1 MEIDVSLRKCYYNNN
16 LCDLKYLENEVR
28 TMSSLD
34 KQIDF
39 TENSCKD
46 FIDVLASSA
55 PIPGG
60 GGASALV
67 GAIGV
72 ALGNMVG
79 SLTVGKKRYADVE
92 EDIIRCKKEA
102 DEITKR
108 LLELVAKDA
117 EVFEPLS
124 KAYSLP
130 KSTPEELAKEL
141 NMPVDKVRE
150 ISKISQEPV
159 SLETPI
165 GEEEDSH
172 LGDFIPDED
181 APAPSE
187 AASFVLLKEQL
198 GAVLETLS
206 EREAKV
212 LRLRFGLDDGRAR
225 TLEEV
230 GKEFDVTRERIRQ
243 IEAKALRKLRHPSRS
258 KKLKDF
264 LD

>member
-1 MEIDVSLRKCYYNNN
+1 MEIDVSLRKCYCNNN
-16 LCDLKYLENEVR
+16 LYDLKYLENEVR

-79 SLTVGKKRYADVE
+79 SLTVGKKCYVDVE

-130 KSTPEELAKEL
+130 KSTPEELAKKEEVMAVVL
-141 NMPVDKVRE
+141 KDACEVPLE
-150 ISKISQEPV
+150 IMKTCARGLDLMKEFAEKGSRIALS
-159 SLETPI
+159 
-165 GEEEDSH
+165 
-172 LGDFIPDED
+172 D
-181 APAPSE
+181 AGVGAT
-187 AASFVLLKEQL
+187 LLKSALQGASLNIYINTKSMKDRVLAQQL
-198 GAVLETLS
+198 NDETDS
-206 EREAKV
+206 
-212 LRLRFGLDDGRAR
+212 
-225 TLEEV
+225 
-230 GKEFDVTRERIRQ
+230 
-243 IEAKALRKLRHPSRS
+243 LRKTYE
-258 KKLKDF
+258 KKADEIF
-264 LD
+264 ENVCNEIR

>member
-1 MEIDVSLRKCYYNNN
+1 MSLRKCYYNNN
-16 LCDLKYLENEVR
+16 LYDLKYLENEVR

-79 SLTVGKKRYADVE
+79 SLTVGKKCYADVE

-130 KSTPEELAKEL
+130 KSTPEELAKKEEVMAVVL
-141 NMPVDKVRE
+141 KDACEVPLE
-150 ISKISQEPV
+150 IMKTCARGLDLMKS
-159 SLETPI
+159 
-165 GEEEDSH
+165 
-172 LGDFIPDED
+172 
-181 APAPSE
+181 
-187 AASFVLLKEQL
+187 LLKKEAGLHLVMQESEQH
-198 GAVLETLS
+198 
-206 EREAKV
+206 
-212 LRLRFGLDDGRAR
+212 F
-225 TLEEV
+225 
-230 GKEFDVTRERIRQ
+230 
-243 IEAKALRKLRHPSRS
+243 
-258 KKLKDF
+258 
-264 LD
+264 

>member
-16 LCDLKYLENEVR
+16 LYNLKYLENEVR

-39 TENSCKD
+39 TEHSCRE

-79 SLTVGKKRYADVE
+79 SLTVGKKRYTDVE

-130 KSTPEELAKEL
+130 KSTPEELAKKEEVMAVVL
-141 NMPVDKVRE
+141 KDACEVPLE
-150 ISKISQEPV
+150 IMKTCARG
-159 SLETPI
+159 LDLM
-165 GEEEDSH
+165 EEFAEKGSRIA
-172 LGDFIPDED
+172 LSD
-181 APAPSE
+181 AGVGAT
-187 AASFVLLKEQL
+187 LLKSALQGASLNIYINTKSMKDRVLAQQL
-198 GAVLETLS
+198 NDETDS
-206 EREAKV
+206 
-212 LRLRFGLDDGRAR
+212 
-225 TLEEV
+225 
-230 GKEFDVTRERIRQ
+230 
-243 IEAKALRKLRHPSRS
+243 LRKTYE
-258 KKLKDF
+258 KKADEIF
-264 LD
+264 ENVCNEIR

>member
-1 MEIDVSLRKCYYNNN
+1 MSLRKCYYNNN
-16 LCDLKYLENEVR
+16 LYDLKYLENEVR

-79 SLTVGKKRYADVE
+79 SLTVGKKCYVDVE

-130 KSTPEELAKEL
+130 KSTPEELAKKEEVMAVVL
-141 NMPVDKVRE
+141 KDACEVPLE
-150 ISKISQEPV
+150 IMKTCARGLDLMKEFAEKGSRIALS
-159 SLETPI
+159 
-165 GEEEDSH
+165 
-172 LGDFIPDED
+172 D
-181 APAPSE
+181 AGVGAT
-187 AASFVLLKEQL
+187 LLKSALQGASLNIYINTKSMKDRVLAQQL
-198 GAVLETLS
+198 NDETDS
-206 EREAKV
+206 
-212 LRLRFGLDDGRAR
+212 
-225 TLEEV
+225 
-230 GKEFDVTRERIRQ
+230 
-243 IEAKALRKLRHPSRS
+243 LRKTYE
-258 KKLKDF
+258 KKADEIF
-264 LD
+264 ENICNEIR

>member
-16 LCDLKYLENEVR
+16 LYDLKYLENEVR

-79 SLTVGKKRYADVE
+79 SLTVGKKRYVDVE

-130 KSTPEELAKEL
+130 KSTPEELAKKEEVMAVVL
-141 NMPVDKVRE
+141 KDACEVPLE
-150 ISKISQEPV
+150 IMKTCARG
-159 SLETPI
+159 LDLM
-165 GEEEDSH
+165 EEFAEKGSRIA
-172 LGDFIPDED
+172 LSD
-181 APAPSE
+181 AGVGAT
-187 AASFVLLKEQL
+187 LLKSALQGASLNIYINTKSMKDRVLAQQL
-198 GAVLETLS
+198 NDETDS
-206 EREAKV
+206 
-212 LRLRFGLDDGRAR
+212 
-225 TLEEV
+225 
-230 GKEFDVTRERIRQ
+230 
-243 IEAKALRKLRHPSRS
+243 LRKTYE
-258 KKLKDF
+258 KKADEIF
-264 LD
+264 ENVCNEIR

>member
-16 LCDLKYLENEVR
+16 LYDLKYLENEVR

-39 TENSCKD
+39 TEHSCRE

-79 SLTVGKKRYADVE
+79 SLTVGKKRYVDVE

-130 KSTPEELAKEL
+130 KSTPEELAKKEEVMAVVL
-141 NMPVDKVRE
+141 KDACEVPLE
-150 ISKISQEPV
+150 IMKTCARGLDLMKEFAEKGSQIAL
-159 SLETPI
+159 S
-165 GEEEDSH
+165 
-172 LGDFIPDED
+172 D
-181 APAPSE
+181 AGVGAT
-187 AASFVLLKEQL
+187 LLKSALQGASLNIYINTKSMKDRVLAQQL
-198 GAVLETLS
+198 NDETDS
-206 EREAKV
+206 
-212 LRLRFGLDDGRAR
+212 
-225 TLEEV
+225 
-230 GKEFDVTRERIRQ
+230 
-243 IEAKALRKLRHPSRS
+243 LRKTYE
-258 KKLKDF
+258 KKADEIF
-264 LD
+264 ENVCNEIR

>member
-1 MEIDVSLRKCYYNNN
+1 MSLRKCYYNNN
-16 LCDLKYLENEVR
+16 LYDLKYLENEVR

-79 SLTVGKKRYADVE
+79 SLTVGKKCYVDVE

-130 KSTPEELAKEL
+130 KSTPEELAKKEEVTAVVL
-141 NMPVDKVRE
+141 KDACEVPLE
-150 ISKISQEPV
+150 IMKTCARGLDLMKEFAEKGSRIALS
-159 SLETPI
+159 
-165 GEEEDSH
+165 
-172 LGDFIPDED
+172 D
-181 APAPSE
+181 AGVGAT
-187 AASFVLLKEQL
+187 LLKSALQGASLNIYINTKSMKDRVLAQQL
-198 GAVLETLS
+198 NDETDS
-206 EREAKV
+206 
-212 LRLRFGLDDGRAR
+212 
-225 TLEEV
+225 
-230 GKEFDVTRERIRQ
+230 
-243 IEAKALRKLRHPSRS
+243 LRKTYE
-258 KKLKDF
+258 KKADEIF
-264 LD
+264 ENVCNEIR

>member
-1 MEIDVSLRKCYYNNN
+1 MSLRKCYCNNN
-16 LCDLKYLENEVR
+16 LYDLKYLENEVR

-39 TENSCKD
+39 TEHSCRE

-141 NMPVDKVRE
+141 IMKTCARGLD
-150 ISKISQEPV
+150 
-159 SLETPI
+159 LM
-165 GEEEDSH
+165 EEFAEKGSRIA
-172 LGDFIPDED
+172 LSD
-181 APAPSE
+181 AGVGAT
-187 AASFVLLKEQL
+187 LLKSALQGASLNIYINTKSMKDRVLAQQL
-198 GAVLETLS
+198 NDETDS
-206 EREAKV
+206 
-212 LRLRFGLDDGRAR
+212 
-225 TLEEV
+225 
-230 GKEFDVTRERIRQ
+230 
-243 IEAKALRKLRHPSRS
+243 LRKTYE
-258 KKLKDF
+258 KKADEIF
-264 LD
+264 ENVCNEIR

>member
-16 LCDLKYLENEVR
+16 LYDLKYLENEVR

-92 EDIIRCKKEA
+92 EDIIRSKKEA

-130 KSTPEELAKEL
+130 KSTPEELAKKEEVMAVVL
-141 NMPVDKVRE
+141 KDACEVPLE
-150 ISKISQEPV
+150 IMKTCARGLDLMKEFAEKGSRIALS
-159 SLETPI
+159 
-165 GEEEDSH
+165 
-172 LGDFIPDED
+172 D
-181 APAPSE
+181 AGVGAT
-187 AASFVLLKEQL
+187 LLKSALQGASLNIYINTKSMKDRVLAQQL
-198 GAVLETLS
+198 NDETDS
-206 EREAKV
+206 
-212 LRLRFGLDDGRAR
+212 
-225 TLEEV
+225 
-230 GKEFDVTRERIRQ
+230 
-243 IEAKALRKLRHPSRS
+243 LRKTYE
-258 KKLKDF
+258 KKADEIF
-264 LD
+264 ENVCNEIR

>member
-16 LCDLKYLENEVR
+16 LYDLKYLENEVR

-79 SLTVGKKRYADVE
+79 SLTVGKKCYVDVE

-130 KSTPEELAKEL
+130 KSTPEELAKKEEVMAVVL
-141 NMPVDKVRE
+141 KDACEVPLE
-150 ISKISQEPV
+150 IMK
-159 SLETPI
+159 TC
-165 GEEEDSH
+165 
-172 LGDFIPDED
+172 
-181 APAPSE
+181 A
-187 AASFVLLKEQL
+187 
-198 GAVLETLS
+198 
-206 EREAKV
+206 R
-212 LRLRFGLDDGRAR
+212 GLD
-225 TLEEV
+225 LM
-230 GKEFDVTRERIRQ
+230 KEFAEKGSRIALSDAGVGATHLNSALQGASLNIYINTKSMKDRVLAQ
-243 IEAKALRKLRHPSRS
+243 QLNDETDSLRKTYE
-258 KKLKDF
+258 KKADEIF
-264 LD
+264 ENVCNEIR

>member
-1 MEIDVSLRKCYYNNN
+1 MSLRKCYYNNN
-16 LCDLKYLENEVR
+16 LYDLKYLENEVR

-39 TENSCKD
+39 TEHSCRE

-130 KSTPEELAKEL
+130 KSTPEELAKKEEVMAVVL
-141 NMPVDKVRE
+141 KDACEVPLE
-150 ISKISQEPV
+150 IMNLMKEFAEKGSRIALS
-159 SLETPI
+159 
-165 GEEEDSH
+165 
-172 LGDFIPDED
+172 D
-181 APAPSE
+181 AGVGAT
-187 AASFVLLKEQL
+187 LLKSALQGASLNIYINTKSMKDRVLAQQL
-198 GAVLETLS
+198 NDETDS
-206 EREAKV
+206 
-212 LRLRFGLDDGRAR
+212 
-225 TLEEV
+225 
-230 GKEFDVTRERIRQ
+230 
-243 IEAKALRKLRHPSRS
+243 LRKTYE
-258 KKLKDF
+258 KKADEIF
-264 LD
+264 ENVCNEIR

>member
-1 MEIDVSLRKCYYNNN
+1 MSLRKCYYNNN
-16 LCDLKYLENEVR
+16 LYDLKYLKNEVR

-39 TENSCKD
+39 TENSCKE

-55 PIPGG
+55 RLPGG

-108 LLELVAKDA
+108 LLETCGAKDA

-124 KAYSLP
+124 KAY
-130 KSTPEELAKEL
+130 KSAKEY
-141 NMPVDKVRE
+141 
-150 ISKISQEPV
+150 
-159 SLETPI
+159 
-165 GEEEDSH
+165 
-172 LGDFIPDED
+172 
-181 APAPSE
+181 A
-187 AASFVLLKEQL
+187 
-198 GAVLETLS
+198 
-206 EREAKV
+206 
-212 LRLRFGLDDGRAR
+212 GR
-225 TLEEV
+225 TCKK
-230 GKEFDVTRERIRQ
+230 G
-243 IEAKALRKLRHPSRS
+243 RS
-258 KKLKDF
+258 YGGCVKRCM
-264 LD
+264 

>member
-16 LCDLKYLENEVR
+16 LYDLKYLENEVR

-79 SLTVGKKRYADVE
+79 SLTVGKKRYVDVE

-130 KSTPEELAKEL
+130 KSTPEELAKKEEVMAVVL
-141 NMPVDKVRE
+141 KDACEVPLE
-150 ISKISQEPV
+150 IMKTCARGLDLMKEFAEKGSRIALS
-159 SLETPI
+159 
-165 GEEEDSH
+165 
-172 LGDFIPDED
+172 D
-181 APAPSE
+181 AGVGAT
-187 AASFVLLKEQL
+187 LLKSALQ
-198 GAVLETLS
+198 GASLNIYINTKSMKDRVLAQRLNDETDS
-206 EREAKV
+206 
-212 LRLRFGLDDGRAR
+212 
-225 TLEEV
+225 
-230 GKEFDVTRERIRQ
+230 
-243 IEAKALRKLRHPSRS
+243 LRKTYE
-258 KKLKDF
+258 KKADEIF
-264 LD
+264 ENVCNEIR

>member
-16 LCDLKYLENEVR
+16 LYDLKYLENEVR

-92 EDIIRCKKEA
+92 EDIIR
-102 DEITKR
+102 
-108 LLELVAKDA
+108 
-117 EVFEPLS
+117 S
-124 KAYSLP
+124 
-130 KSTPEELAKEL
+130 
-141 NMPVDKVRE
+141 
-150 ISKISQEPV
+150 
-159 SLETPI
+159 
-165 GEEEDSH
+165 
-172 LGDFIPDED
+172 
-181 APAPSE
+181 
-187 AASFVLLKEQL
+187 
-198 GAVLETLS
+198 
-206 EREAKV
+206 
-212 LRLRFGLDDGRAR
+212 
-225 TLEEV
+225 
-230 GKEFDVTRERIRQ
+230 
-243 IEAKALRKLRHPSRS
+243 
-258 KKLKDF
+258 
-264 LD
+264 

>member
-16 LCDLKYLENEVR
+16 LYDLKYLENEVR

-102 DEITKR
+102 DEIVK
-108 LLELVAKDA
+108 
-117 EVFEPLS
+117 
-124 KAYSLP
+124 
-130 KSTPEELAKEL
+130 
-141 NMPVDKVRE
+141 
-150 ISKISQEPV
+150 
-159 SLETPI
+159 
-165 GEEEDSH
+165 
-172 LGDFIPDED
+172 
-181 APAPSE
+181 
-187 AASFVLLKEQL
+187 LLKGMLCHVNLIPINKVEERDFERPDKTYIYKFRDMLEKNNIPATVRISMGSDIGGACGQL
-198 GAVLETLS
+198 
-206 EREAKV
+206 R
-212 LRLRFGLDDGRAR
+212 
-225 TLEEV
+225 
-230 GKEFDVTRERIRQ
+230 
-243 IEAKALRKLRHPSRS
+243 RKH
-258 KKLKDF
+258 K
-264 LD
+264 